1 MSRRQ
6 DVAKADARNGLTCA
20 YGADLRDRLGS
31 GKIRT
36 AVGASDDLDRPPVI
50 RCRGN
55 DHYPYT
61 AVHRGAAQRPPGHS
75 VGKQCRENYVA

>member
-31 GKIRT
+31 GKGYGQDKHETTVGRPRRALRPSPVLAAGSGRQRDCLFSE
-36 AVGASDDLDRPPVI
+36 AVDL
-50 RCRGN
+50 
-55 DHYPYT
+55 
-61 AVHRGAAQRPPGHS
+61 
-75 VGKQCRENYVA
+75 

>member
-36 AVGASDDLDRPPVI
+36 AVGASDDLDRAAGHPV
-50 RCRGN
+50 
-55 DHYPYT
+55 
-61 AVHRGAAQRPPGHS
+61 
-75 VGKQCRENYVA
+75 